1 MLLYKTY
8 LNKIN
13 RIKREI
19 QILQNLSKTF
29 SKFVAQQNNYTNL
42 MITVTFSKYSAQRIT
57 TGMSEKQIY
66 TILKKQYKS
75 LMLLIEKLRK
85 SKRMKS
91 KIYYFA
97 TFELQNDNNLHMH
110 MLLSIH
116 NNDLIGFIKFIYD
129 YKKKSLNEYQ
139 IGRTHIG
146 LSAIHK
152 NKIAKEFMLQEIQD
166 KTYPEKKMYILPTL
180 DSREFKSGEA
190 TFFEFVNA
198 NDLEER
204 YQENIVNYIKKT
216 IVGQLDTEAIK
227 IGVTKNW
234 NEHNLKTIFNSLENT
249 KYHKQ
254 IQIIREVGQV
264 YTYTRLPVSFSLY
277 QNYYMLLKKANKK
290 YMSYYNVITDYLNGI
305 LEVRNDIF
313 FYNGRAIK
321 YN

>member
-1 MLLYKTY
+1 MVLYKTY
-8 LNKIN
+8 LDKIN

-19 QILQNLSKTF
+19 QILQNLSKAF
-29 SKFVAQQNNYTNL
+29 SKFIAQQNDYTNL
-42 MITVTFSKYSAQRIT
+42 MITVTFSKKSAQRIT
-57 TGMSEKQIY
+57 KSMSEKQIY
-66 TILKKQYKS
+66 TILKNQYNA
-75 LMLLIEKLRK
+75 LMLLIEKLRR
-85 SKRMKS
+85 SKRMKT

-152 NKIAKEFMLQEIQD
+152 NKIEKEFMLQEIQD
-166 KTYPEKKMYILPTL
+166 KTYPEKKMYILPTI
-180 DSREFKSGEA
+180 DSREFNSGEA

-198 NDLEER
+198 NDLKER

-216 IVGQLDTEAIK
+216 IAGQLDTETIK
-227 IGVTKNW
+227 IGVAKNW
-234 NEHNLKTIFNSLENT
+234 NEHNLKTIFNSLQNT

-254 IQIIREVGQV
+254 IQMIRQVGQV

-277 QNYYMLLKKANKK
+277 QSYYMLLKKVNKK

-305 LEVRNDIF
+305 LEVKNNKF
-313 FYNGRAIK
+313 FYNSNLIQ
-321 YN
+321 

>member
-1 MLLYKTY
+1 MTLYKKY
-8 LNKIN
+8 LKIN
-13 RIKREI
+13 RVKREI
-19 QILQNLSKTF
+19 KTIQNLSNTF
-29 SKFVAQQNNYTNL
+29 SKFIAQQNDYTNL
-42 MITVTFSKYSAQRIT
+42 MITVTFSNRSAQRIT
-57 TGMSEKQIY
+57 KGMNEKQIY
-66 TILKKQYKS
+66 TILKNQYNA
-75 LMLLIEKLRK
+75 LMLLIEKLRR

-116 NNDLIGFIKFIYD
+116 NSDLIGFIKFIYD

-166 KTYPEKKMYILPTL
+166 KTYPKKKMYILPTI

-190 TFFEFVNA
+190 TFLEFVNA

-216 IVGQLDTEAIK
+216 IAGQLDTEAIK
-227 IGVTKNW
+227 IGITKNW

-254 IQIIREVGQV
+254 IQMIREVGQV

-277 QNYYMLLKKANKK
+277 QSYYILLKKVNKR

-305 LEVRNDIF
+305 IKVSNNEF
-313 FYNGRAIK
+313 FYNGKAIQ
-321 YN
+321 